1 VNVHT
6 LLLRQIHPDFIQNQ
20 RVSSQAFRP
29 TPKDER
35 KLSVYDG
42 DLITP
47 AEACKHYT
55 KTLNLKSTGVL
66 GVSVK
71 ECKEC
76 ELPVTPDPAP
86 FLEHVLID
94 FSGYSN
100 KAIEKKAK
108 QLKAKAEARGWLYQ
122 ETRA

>member
-1 VNVHT
+1 MFT
-6 LLLRQIHPDFIQNQ
+6 LFCFARFTRISYRISEFPLGLSANTQ
-20 RVSSQAFRP
+20 
-29 TPKDER
+29 DER

-47 AEACKHYT
+47 AEAFKHYT
-55 KTLNLKSTGVL
+55 KTLNLKSIGVL

-108 QLKAKAEARGWLYQ
+108 QLKAKAEARGWLHQ